1 MKKIN
6 RPILALIIANIIWGA
21 ASPIF
26 KYSLENISPFTLAF
40 LRFLIASCLLYPFI
54 HKKLKMSDL
63 KNKWLWLF
71 SLCATT
77 FNISFYFL
85 ALQRTVS
92 INAPIIASAGPIFIL
107 IGSIIW
113 LREKPKIHVILG
125 LILSLIGI
133 IFIILEPIIN
143 HGVATEIIG
152 NLLLIAA
159 TISAAIQVLVGR
171 KILTHENAIPFT
183 FWVFFIGTITF
194 LPLMLIEYI
203 KDPGILAVI
212 DSRGLTGIIFGG
224 LFSSLAAYI
233 LYHWAIARMQAYK
246 VSVFAYLDP
255 VVAILIAIPLLG
267 EKITSPFLIGSV
279 LVFSGIYIAENRLPW
294 HPLRKIFESGKIEMS

>member
-1 MKKIN
+1 
-6 RPILALIIANIIWGA
+6 
-21 ASPIF
+21 
-26 KYSLENISPFTLAF
+26 
-40 LRFLIASCLLYPFI
+40 
-54 HKKLKMSDL
+54 MSDL

-71 SLCATT
+71 SLCATV

-133 IFIILEPIIN
+133 LFIILGPILN

-152 NLLLIAA
+152 NLFLIAA

-183 FWVFFIGTITF
+183 FWAFFIGTITF

-203 KDPGILAVI
+203 RDPGVLAVI

-255 VVAILIAIPLLG
+255 VVAVLIAIPLLG
-267 EKITSPFLIGSV
+267 EKITPPFIFGSV
-279 LVFSGIYIAENRLPW
+279 LVFIGIYIAENRLHW
-294 HPLRKIFESGKIEMS
+294 HPLHRLFESVKI